1 MFHAPWRLPA
11 LALLLAAGLT
21 VGCKSKPVVQQKQ
34 PPDPL
39 LFSGTAKKPL
49 EGRPQTD
56 TTESAVRIDPQPPAM
71 PLRERPLTVPARL
84 DLAADRPEV
93 RLGPPQP

>member
-1 MFHAPWRLPA
+1 MLRRRAV
-11 LALLLAAGLT
+11 LALLVVAGLT

-49 EGRPQTD
+49 EGRVQTE
-56 TTESAVRIDPQPPAM
+56 TSESTVRIDPQPPAM
-71 PLRERPLTVPARL
+71 PIRERPLTVPARL

-93 RLGPPQP
+93 RLGSPQP